1 MNSCVLCIK
10 KSLLLIILL
19 FLLRFTVKADDWV
32 LAAQQFDFTQN
43 TGHSSVDKSITT
55 LLPQL
60 ILEQL
65 SSSSVRV
72 TSEEEMLDRK
82 LNELQTKKLS
92 LYLQLTK
99 EIKVRDALVLTE
111 YNSYNLQE
119 SIKNE
124 ESIIKDL
131 KKQIDE
137 NIKEAAE
144 SRAETVE
151 LLRGKETDYRKVN
164 FFDLLKR
171 FFINDERYVDN
182 IESENIVLYE
192 SDSNLYVLP
201 EELQNEKYD
210 SYLYEEALLK
220 ENIHGLITG
229 SITILDEYIAV
240 TSELRIFPGNR
251 VVSSVTE
258 VGSISDCLDIA
269 KNISYE
275 MIPKI
280 TNSVPVSINLTI
292 EPEEVVKDVSL
303 MIDGVLYS
311 SDIKNITVSSGIH
324 TLEINA
330 DTYDS
335 FSLVYDFS
343 NFPFF
348 DVYVPLKKSVYGN
361 MTLFLKHN
369 IPGSFY
375 TNGVQIGSVDEFNE
389 KVAVTINGKPIIG
402 QFFIGED
409 TDSYSSFFYI
419 PKELQVDGEALCL
432 NIKPVD
438 IGEEIEKRRVWM
450 YRGYTALV
458 LTLPFTF
465 YSIGERNN
473 LVSAYNRGTN
483 VVLKSDAQKWIN
495 ISYVA
500 QGISITAGAFFVYEL
515 VRYLYTAS
523 NILPKK
529 VEKNKKE
536 TAINNVYSETQPI
549 NVDNIDSG
557 NIENKDGK

>member
-182 IESENIVLYE
+182 IESENIVLYK
-192 SDSNLYVLP
+192 SDSNITLLFS
-201 EELQNEKYD
+201 EII
-210 SYLYEEALLK
+210 YLYILLYLLQYC
-220 ENIHGLITG
+220 N
-229 SITILDEYIAV
+229 
-240 TSELRIFPGNR
+240 
-251 VVSSVTE
+251 
-258 VGSISDCLDIA
+258 
-269 KNISYE
+269 
-275 MIPKI
+275 
-280 TNSVPVSINLTI
+280 
-292 EPEEVVKDVSL
+292 
-303 MIDGVLYS
+303 
-311 SDIKNITVSSGIH
+311 
-324 TLEINA
+324 
-330 DTYDS
+330 S
-335 FSLVYDFS
+335 FSWK
-343 NFPFF
+343 PA
-348 DVYVPLKKSVYGN
+348 
-361 MTLFLKHN
+361 
-369 IPGSFY
+369 IP
-375 TNGVQIGSVDEFNE
+375 
-389 KVAVTINGKPIIG
+389 
-402 QFFIGED
+402 
-409 TDSYSSFFYI
+409 
-419 PKELQVDGEALCL
+419 
-432 NIKPVD
+432 
-438 IGEEIEKRRVWM
+438 
-450 YRGYTALV
+450 
-458 LTLPFTF
+458 
-465 YSIGERNN
+465 N
-473 LVSAYNRGTN
+473 L
-483 VVLKSDAQKWIN
+483 IC
-495 ISYVA
+495 
-500 QGISITAGAFFVYEL
+500 
-515 VRYLYTAS
+515 
-523 NILPKK
+523 
-529 VEKNKKE
+529 
-536 TAINNVYSETQPI
+536 
-549 NVDNIDSG
+549 
-557 NIENKDGK
+557 